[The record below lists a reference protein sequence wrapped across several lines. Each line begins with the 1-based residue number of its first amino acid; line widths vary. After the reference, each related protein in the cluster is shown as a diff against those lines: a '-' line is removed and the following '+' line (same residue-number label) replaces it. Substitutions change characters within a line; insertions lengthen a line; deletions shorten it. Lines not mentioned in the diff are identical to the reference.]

1 MILLIFLFSFI
12 FGTIIG
18 SFLNVVALRYK
29 TGKNLSG
36 RSMCFS
42 CGASLRWFELVP
54 LLSFVFQKGK
64 CRTCRSP
71 FSAQYPAVE
80 ALTGLVFA
88 ITTSFFYFLPLE
100 ASFILLPFF
109 LIIFSILIVI
119 AIYDIRHM
127 IIPDLLVFLFAFLSL
142 LFLVLTNSPEYFFSF
157 PGILDLLAGPILAL
171 PFALLWALS
180 RGLWMGFGDAKLAL
194 GIGWLLGLSSGL
206 SALALGMWIGA
217 FFSVGKMAWAK
228 MKRKKKK
235 ALTMKSEIPLA
246 PFLILAT
253 FIQFIFAFDF
263 FHLDVL
269 LNLYK

>member
-1 MILLIFLFSFI
+1 MILFIFLSSFV

-42 CGASLRWFELVP
+42 CGTGLKWFELIP
-54 LLSFVFQKGK
+54 ILSFVFQKGK

-88 ITTSFFYFLPLE
+88 ITTTFFYFLPIE
-100 ASFILLPFF
+100 ASLVLLPFF
-109 LIIFSILIVI
+109 LLCFSILIVV

-127 IIPDLLVFLFAFLSL
+127 IIPDMLVFLFAFLGL
-142 LFLVLTNSPEYFFSF
+142 LFMVLTNSPEYLLTF
-157 PGILDLLAGPILAL
+157 PGILDLFAGPILAL

-180 RGLWMGFGDAKLAL
+180 RGQWMGFGDAKLAL

-217 FFSVGKMAWAK
+217 FWSIAKMATAK
-228 MKRKKKK
+228 MKHKKKK
-235 ALTMKSEIPLA
+235 VLTMKSEIPLA

-263 FHLDVL
+263 FQLNVL
-269 LNLYK
+269 LSL